1 MRGYVSSS
9 NWGSAGVSSENLKLY
24 SHKIFLYAFY
34 VRKYFYSKKKRI
46 TVVGLKVVMQIGE
59 NCPTILDLHLLI

>member
-34 VRKYFYSKKKRI
+34 VRKYFYSKKKANYGSWSKSSNANRRKLSNH
-46 TVVGLKVVMQIGE
+46 T
-59 NCPTILDLHLLI
+59 